1 MTTDR
6 VAEENQLLHDLVAL
20 YAPSGREGPAAE
32 FLRDVFLRWGMNAR
46 IDEVGNVI
54 GEIGEGSPTVCFLGH
69 IDTVTGEIPVRREGN
84 VLYGRGTV
92 DAKGPLAAAA
102 CAAARLPRDIPKKIV
117 IVGAVG
123 EEAPNSPGASYFV
136 HRLRPDFAIIGE
148 PSRWDRITVGYK
160 GVLHYKWT
168 LSAPRL
174 HSAAE
179 SPSATDV
186 TLASFAGI
194 VERGNESSESA
205 FERVTGRIRSFNT
218 REDDMIETA
227 TMSADIRL
235 PPSRDPDALEQ
246 EIRER
251 ARKETAGNAMID
263 VIEKLPAVV
272 CDKNSRLVRAM
283 LAAIRRHG
291 GRPRFVRKTGTSDMN
306 LVAPV
311 WRCPMAAYGPGD
323 SNLDH
328 TPNEHIDLDE
338 YQRAIAVLET
348 TFLNL

>member
-20 YAPSGREGPAAE
+20 YSPSGCERPVAE
-32 FLRDVFLRWGMNAR
+32 FLRDAFRRWGMNAR

-69 IDTVTGEIPVRREGN
+69 IDTVTGEIPVRRDGN
-84 VLYGRGTV
+84 LLYGRGTV

-160 GVLHYKWT
+160 GILHFRFT
-168 LSAPRL
+168 LTQPRAHTASQIPTL
-174 HSAAE
+174 TTTAVEVCAE
-179 SPSATDV
+179 IVRKSSD
-186 TLASFAGI
+186 SFAAAR
-194 VERGNESSESA
+194 VP
-205 FERVTGRIRSFNT
+205 FEALTTNIRSINT
-218 REDDMIETA
+218 EAMEFDEKVTVDVEMRV
-227 TMSADIRL
+227 
-235 PPSRDPDALEQ
+235 PPSQALDALEREMR
-246 EIRER
+246 EIATSESSVEIMQ
-251 ARKETAGNAMID
+251 KI
-263 VIEKLPAVV
+263 PAVV

-291 GRPRFVRKTGTSDMN
+291 GQPRFVRKTGTSDMN

-311 WRCPMAAYGPGD
+311 WKCPMAAYGPGD

-328 TPNEHIDLDE
+328 TPDEHIDLDE

-348 TFLNL
+348 TFLSL

>member
-20 YAPSGREGPAAE
+20 YSPSGCERPAAE
-32 FLRDVFLRWGMNAR
+32 FLLDAFRRWGINAR
-46 IDEVGNVI
+46 IDKVGNVI

-84 VLYGRGTV
+84 VLYGRGAV

-136 HRLRPDFAIIGE
+136 HHLRPDFAIIGE

-160 GVLHYKWT
+160 GNLHFTY
-168 LSAPRL
+168 SRRAPL
-174 HSAAE
+174 AHGAAE
-179 SPSATDV
+179 SASAATTAALFFSRVCRGPEADGPTSDSV
-186 TLASFAGI
+186 FETLRA
-194 VERGNESSESA
+194 N
-205 FERVTGRIRSFNT
+205 IRSFNT
-218 REDDMIETA
+218 TRADFDEAISMTVDM
-227 TMSADIRL
+227 RL
-235 PPSRDPDALEQ
+235 PPTVHPDDLERKIRAEAGEA
-246 EIRER
+246 EIS
-251 ARKETAGNAMID
+251 
-263 VIEKLPAVV
+263 VIEKSPAVV

-291 GRPRFVRKTGTSDMN
+291 GQPRFVRKTGTSDMN

-311 WRCPMAAYGPGD
+311 WKCPMAAYGPGD

-348 TFLNL
+348 TFLSL